1 MKPLTQLTR
10 KLSAPFSAQPS
21 PDTDPP
27 LRFAPTFSLRFVR
40 RLSLIAIAAGFL
52 AIFFAISAIAPPARA
67 DQLAPQLKF
76 ADGRF
81 EPAVLDVSAGAPVH
95 LTVINSGT
103 SAIEFESF
111 ELNRER
117 VVPPG
122 RSITV
127 LLPRLDPGQYH
138 FFDDFH
144 HDAGQGTITAR

>member
-1 MKPLTQLTR
+1 MQPINRTVR
-10 KLSAPFSAQPS
+10 KLSLLAM
-21 PDTDPP
+21 
-27 LRFAPTFSLRFVR
+27 
-40 RLSLIAIAAGFL
+40 AIAVAGS
-52 AIFFAISAIAPPARA
+52 FAAVRDARA
-67 DQLAPQLKF
+67 DQPAPQLRF

-81 EPAVLDVSAGAPVH
+81 EPATLDITAGAPVR
-95 LTVINSGT
+95 LTVINSGS
-103 SAIEFESF
+103 SAVEFESF

>member
-1 MKPLTQLTR
+1 MHPLSHSTR
-10 KLSAPFSAQPS
+10 KLSLL
-21 PDTDPP
+21 T
-27 LRFAPTFSLRFVR
+27 
-40 RLSLIAIAAGFL
+40 IAAGFV
-52 AIFFAISAIAPPARA
+52 AIFFAILAIAPSARA
-67 DQLAPQLKF
+67 DQAAPQLRF
-76 ADGRF
+76 ENGRF
-81 EPAVLDVSAGAPVH
+81 EPATLDVSAGAPVR
-95 LTVINSGT
+95 LTVVNSGS

-127 LLPRLDPGQYH
+127 FLPRLDPGQYH

>member
-1 MKPLTQLTR
+1 MTPPTHLTP
-10 KLSAPFSAQPS
+10 KLS
-21 PDTDPP
+21 
-27 LRFAPTFSLRFVR
+27 LL
-40 RLSLIAIAAGFL
+40 AIAA
-52 AIFFAISAIAPPARA
+52 AIVAAFALNARA
-67 DQLAPQLKF
+67 DQATPQLRF
-76 ADGRF
+76 ENGRF
-81 EPAVLDVSAGAPVH
+81 EPAALDVTAGAPVR
-95 LTVINSGT
+95 LTVVNTGP

-127 LLPRLDPGQYH
+127 LLPRLNPGQYH

>member
-1 MKPLTQLTR
+1 MQPLSRTVL
-10 KLSAPFSAQPS
+10 KLSLLAMAIAVAAPFS
-21 PDTDPP
+21 
-27 LRFAPTFSLRFVR
+27 
-40 RLSLIAIAAGFL
+40 IARE
-52 AIFFAISAIAPPARA
+52 ARA
-67 DQLAPQLKF
+67 DQPAPQLRF

-81 EPAVLDVSAGAPVH
+81 EPAALDVAAGSPVR
-95 LTVINSGT
+95 LTVINSGS
-103 SAIEFESF
+103 SAVEFESF

>member
-1 MKPLTQLTR
+1 MKPLSHQTP
-10 KLSAPFSAQPS
+10 KLPAPFSAQPS
-21 PDTDPP
+21 PDTDPVP
-27 LRFAPTFSLRFVR
+27 RFARTSSLRFAR
-40 RLSLIAIAAGFL
+40 RLSLIAIATGFL
-52 AIFFAISAIAPPARA
+52 AIFFAISAIASPARA
-67 DQLAPQLKF
+67 DEPAPQLKF

-81 EPAVLDVSAGAPVH
+81 EPAVLDVSAGAPLR
-95 LTVINSGT
+95 LTVINTGT